1 MTLIP
6 KPEKDITTKLQTNV
20 PYEYRYKIPQQNTE
34 GEKKKKKSQDWN
46 KIRILILEFFPPFQ
60 LFSTLTSQ
68 IKSSEKVL
76 NWSGMGPGHWCFS
89 KACQVKN

>member
-34 GEKKKKKSQDWN
+34 GGKKKKK
-46 KIRILILEFFPPFQ
+46 RPGLEQNPYPY
-60 LFSTLTSQ
+60 
-68 IKSSEKVL
+68 
-76 NWSGMGPGHWCFS
+76 P
-89 KACQVKN
+89 